1 MPVKKTTWEK
11 KPVAKK
17 ITKKATVKKTST
29 ATEKKPATRKSTK
42 PTRTFRQKSF
52 SYDMSWAKNLVIVES
67 PTKANTIK
75 KFLGSDYAVV
85 ASAWHIADLP
95 QKGLG
100 IDIEN
105 HFEPIYEVSPD
116 KKSVVSWLKKL
127 TKQAEKVYLATD
139 EDREW
144 EAISWHLQNFLWLKK
159 DTPRIVF
166 HEITKTALL
175 HALENPRH
183 VDMDLVNSQQW
194 RRVLDR
200 IVGFKVSPVLWT
212 KIKRWLSAGRV
223 QSVAV
228 KMIVE
233 REKEIQNFVPVE
245 SWKLIANL
253 EEKKSFEIEFSKLD
267 WKNITLA
274 NQSEAENILKKLNIS
289 WKLETKKDKNWKE
302 NIFLTSSQKTDFQLT
317 NIEQKDWKKTPPAP
331 FTTSSLQQAASSRL
345 GRSVKQVMNVAQK
358 LYEQG
363 HITYMRTDSTNL
375 SSHAMAM
382 ITDHIKKNY
391 WEKYLQVRK
400 FKSKAWAQEAHEAI
414 RPTNL
419 NSFPSL
425 DEQQTRLYN
434 MIVFRTLASQM
445 AEAKTLLTTLSFV
458 PVLDKSQTWVAKWEQ
473 IIFDWFLKLLDND
486 DETKILPQI
495 EKWKILS
502 SKNIVASQLFSSP
515 PARYSE
521 ATLVKK
527 LESEWIW
534 RPSTYAPTIST
545 IQDRGYVELVD
556 KKLVPLDIAF
566 YTTDYLDKNF
576 DDLMDYKFTADLE
589 KKLDEIAEWKVKWQ
603 NMMENFWLWLKEK
616 ISKANNSEHQK
627 LLVWEKCP
635 KCGWELV
642 YKFSWK
648 SKFIGCDN
656 YPECD
661 YVRSDE
667 KESSFV
673 TFLKENYEWLPCPA
687 WGEIVV
693 KASRFWPFL
702 ASSLYPEVKWTRQ
715 IPTKEFAKLDKQV
728 SGQICDV
735 CNQGLM
741 MLKKSKR
748 WYFLACS
755 RYPECK
761 NAKPLPKI

>member
-1 MPVKKTTWEK
+1 MVEKKTT
-11 KPVAKK
+11 
-17 ITKKATVKKTST
+17 TKKVSKKSIAKPKTS
-29 ATEKKPATRKSTK
+29 STK
-42 PTRTFRQKSF
+42 TKTTTKKSFWKTNKTYKQKSF
-52 SYDMSWAKNLVIVES
+52 SYDMWNAKNLVIVES

-75 KFLGSDYAVV
+75 KFLWEDYAVV
-85 ASAWHIADLP
+85 ASAGHIADLP
-95 QKGLG
+95 QKWLW
-100 IDIEN
+100 IEIEN
-105 HFEPIYEVSPD
+105 NFEPIYEISPD

-127 TKQAEKVYLATD
+127 TKQAQKVYLATD

-144 EAISWHLQNFLWLKK
+144 EAISWHLQNFLSLKK

-175 HALENPRH
+175 KALENPRI

-212 KIKRWLSAGRV
+212 KIKRWLSAWRV
-223 QSVAV
+223 QSIAV

-245 SWKLIANL
+245 SRKIVANL
-253 EEKKSFEIEFSKLD
+253 EKQKSFEIEFSKLD
-267 WKNITLA
+267 WKNLVLN

-289 WKLETKKDKNWKE
+289 PESQTKKDKSWKE
-302 NIFLTSSQKTDFQLT
+302 NLFLVSDQKTDFQLT

-331 FTTSSLQQAASSRL
+331 FTTSSLQQTASSRL

-419 NSFPSL
+419 NSFPNL

-445 AEAKTLLTTLSFV
+445 AEAKTLLTTLSFC
-458 PVLDKSQTWVAKWEQ
+458 PLLDKSQTWIAKGEQ
-473 IIFDWFLKLLDND
+473 IIFDWFLKLLDNE
-486 DETKILPQI
+486 DETKILPTI
-495 EKWKILS
+495 EKWEIFW
-502 SKNIVASQLFSSP
+502 SKKIVASQLFSSP

-556 KKLVPLDIAF
+556 KKLAPLDIAF
-566 YTTDYLDKNF
+566 YTTEYLDKNF
-576 DDLMDYKFTADLE
+576 QDLMDYKFTANLE
-589 KKLDEIAEWKVKWQ
+589 KKLDQIAEWKIAWQ
-603 NMMENFWLWLKEK
+603 KMMQDFWKDLKEE
-616 ISKANNSEHQK
+616 IDKAQKSEHQK

-635 KCGWELV
+635 KCWWELV

-656 YPECD
+656 YPDCD

-728 SGQICDV
+728 SWQICDQ

-761 NAKPLPKI
+761 NAKPLPKL